1 MAAIINSMFS
11 IFIQTENGEGI
22 TDFKGVDDEEDG
34 AGADRED
41 DEVEFGYGTINFL
54 KTGETV
60 KAVESTHPSS
70 GYDVF
75 AFTMA
80 THIGAALEI
89 APEVLLKKFTNNF
102 SASRGALNETWK
114 AFRMRRKWFVNDFC
128 QEVYVLW
135 FNEAVSTG
143 RLKAPGYF
151 NNALVKKAYT
161 NTTWNGPAQGHLNPL
176 QEASA
181 AAKRIEEG
189 LSTHEDECVAMNGS
203 DFDDNIRALKNE
215 NAMLAEARAF
225 LALPDGSRK
234 GEDSG
239 KD

>member
-1 MAAIINSMFS
+1 
-11 IFIQTENGEGI
+11 
-22 TDFKGVDDEEDG
+22 
-34 AGADRED
+34 
-41 DEVEFGYGTINFL
+41 
-54 KTGETV
+54 
-60 KAVESTHPSS
+60 
-70 GYDVF
+70 
-75 AFTMA
+75 
-80 THIGAALEI
+80 
-89 APEVLLKKFTNNF
+89 
-102 SASRGALNETWK
+102 
-114 AFRMRRKWFVNDFC
+114 MRRKWFVNDFC
-128 QEVYVLW
+128 QEIYVLW

-161 NTTWNGPAQGHLNPL
+161 NATWNGPAQGHLNPL